1 MNNEETGKEMQ
12 PTAVQILFPLYH
24 EFQKN
29 IYIKISSSLI
39 LLCQFIRALL
49 RVTEGC
55 ILNAQCSQAD
65 VLNQVSTCH
74 LSCSG

>member
-55 ILNAQCSQAD
+55 ILNA
-65 VLNQVSTCH
+65 
-74 LSCSG
+74 